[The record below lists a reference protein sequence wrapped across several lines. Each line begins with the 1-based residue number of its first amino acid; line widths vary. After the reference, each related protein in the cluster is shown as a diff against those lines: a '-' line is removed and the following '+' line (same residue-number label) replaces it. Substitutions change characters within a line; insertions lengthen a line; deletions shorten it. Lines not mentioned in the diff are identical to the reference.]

1 MAGESTKV
9 SFWQGTEANLPSEKL
24 DGRLYYATDTKNIYL
39 DSGTQRYQFKGTAPV
54 TSVNGEIGDVVLGG
68 ELLGSYNATNRSLK
82 LDVSI
87 ISPLNANNI
96 PY

>member
-9 SFWQGTEANLPSEKL
+9 SFWQGTEANLPSQKL

-54 TSVNGEIGDVVLGG
+54 TSVNNEVGDVVLGG
-68 ELLGSYNATNRSLK
+68 EIVGTYSAVNRSLK

-87 ISPLNANNI
+87 INPLNANNI
-96 PY
+96 HY

>member
-9 SFWQGTEANLPSEKL
+9 SFWQGTEANLPSQKL
-24 DGRLYYATDTKNIYL
+24 DGRLYYATDTKYIYL
-39 DSGTQRYQFKGTAPV
+39 DNGSTRYQFKCADPV
-54 TSVNGEIGDVVLGG
+54 TSVNSEVGDVVLGG
-68 ELLGSYNATNRSLK
+68 EIVGTYSAVNRSLK
-82 LDVSI
+82 LDASI